1 MDIQFIRDVV
11 RRMRADEER
20 SAAFRR
26 AVADEGE
33 AQLNRGE
40 GRYYTA
46 KRPGEIADTARRNLH
61 SGRPIDREV
70 LP

>member
-46 KRPGEIADTARRNLH
+46 
-61 SGRPIDREV
+61 
-70 LP
+70 